1 MLTWCTILFVL
12 GVLAFLDAMFSPPY
26 GDVFRKVNSLLF
38 MLISLGML
46 IRLRVERLQHKAK
59 SSNREIER
67 MEKKE
72 TSAPRLSGDDD
83 SATSLDA
90 AQDKSPAIPEQGRK
104 EPSRTVGVQN

>member
-46 IRLRVERLQHKAK
+46 IRLRAERFQHKAK
-59 SSNREIER
+59 SSNRKIEK

-72 TSAPRLSGDDD
+72 SLVPRLSRDDD
-83 SATSLDA
+83 SSTSFDA
-90 AQDKSPAIPEQGRK
+90 ARDKSPTVSEQGRR
-104 EPSRTVGVQN
+104 EPSRTVGVEN